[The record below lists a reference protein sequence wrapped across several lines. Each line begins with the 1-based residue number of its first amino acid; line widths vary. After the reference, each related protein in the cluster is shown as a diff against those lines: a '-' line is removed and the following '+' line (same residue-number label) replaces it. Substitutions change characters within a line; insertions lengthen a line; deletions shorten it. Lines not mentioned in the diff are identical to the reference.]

1 MKKALFVTIL
11 LLPSLFFAQKST
23 KLPENSSGF
32 NLNSNI
38 RGYNLNAVE
47 KLVLRNGL
55 YDHKKENLP
64 FYQELKPSAK
74 RISFNAVLSDISVL
88 PVKLEIS
95 AFIKQSFGKYL
106 TNDFQVMNQSELS
119 GDQRQNIC
127 KIIPF
132 RINAFGNIEELVAY
146 KINWVEQAVL
156 SAKESTVSPFKNTS
170 VLASGKWYKIA
181 VAQTGVYRLD
191 QTFFNNA
198 GINLAGVNPKNI
210 RIYGNGGGMIAERN
224 SDFRYDDLEENAVQV
239 IGEEDNVFNSG
250 DAVVFY
256 ARGPITWKFNPYV
269 SDLLYYAQKNIYTDT
284 AYYFLNFDLGP
295 GKRINSQ
302 NSLAGPADTIINSYD
317 YYAYHDR
324 DLINFVKS
332 GRNFFGE
339 YFDVTN
345 SYSFSFND
353 NNFLSDTIRVETVVA
368 GRGNVDNVYNTSGNG
383 INFNVTCNGFVTA
396 NYLADYAVVK
406 TGFAKA
412 INTNYSSIN
421 LTISKLTPNTIGYLD
436 RFTIN
441 ARRELTMTGGQ
452 FNFRDHRSSGNG
464 KTCEYNINNTGIAN
478 LQIWNVTDHIHP
490 VRQLYNSNGNTLSFI
505 ASSDTIFE
513 YTVFRTDN
521 LPRPVYYGTVQ
532 NQNLHALQQADY
544 IIVTPPQFL
553 QAATR
558 LGAIHQREEGLTYA
572 VVTTNQV
579 YNEFGSGKA
588 EATAIRDFT
597 RMLYSRGK
605 AINRPTRYLLLF
617 GRGSYYNKNGR
628 GGNTNFI
635 PTYQSEN
642 SVSVIYSVASD
653 DFYGLMDPNEGFA
666 AESFG
671 FMDIGV
677 GRIINYTNEQAN
689 DIVNKIDNY
698 YRKGLPPISNPDNC
712 APGESNNVFGDWRNH
727 ILFSADDGDGALHMT
742 QADNLANKVR
752 ASDPAYIINKVYI
765 DAYKGLSTPGGK
777 RYPDMQA
784 AFNNR
789 VQKGCLIMNYTGH
802 GGEVGLAA
810 ERVVD
815 IPTINSWV
823 NFNSLPLFITATC
836 EFSRY
841 DDPDRISAGE
851 LCLINPKGGSIA
863 LLTTCRLAFSNFN
876 ETLNNRVFDYIF
888 KKQSNNQM
896 PTLGDIIRNTKYSL
910 GQNFFYSNFHL
921 LGDPALTLAYP
932 KHKVATANIN
942 GKAVNIAVSDT
953 IKGLSKVTVS
963 GFVADSSNN
972 KLNNFT
978 GIIYPVIYDKSELIT
993 CQLNDPGSSI
1003 SSGTLLPFQFKSQ
1016 QNIIYRGKAEVKNGD
1031 FRFSFVVPKDVSFNY
1046 GNAKFSYY
1054 ATNGNEDAHGT
1065 YDSVKVGGLDANAAA
1080 DNVGP
1085 VVKLF
1090 INSRSF
1096 VNGGTTSE
1104 KPILLADV
1112 ADSSGINTVGTGFG
1126 HDITAVIDENTN
1138 KPIVLNDFY
1147 EADLNS
1153 FQTGKVRYQ
1162 LQNLAEGP
1170 HTITF
1175 KIWDVQNNSSTTTS
1189 DFVVAKTADLALNMV
1204 LNYPN
1209 PFTTRTQFF
1218 FEHNRNCEDLRV
1230 TIQVFTVSG
1239 KLAKSIQTTVNC
1251 EGFRNEGIAWD
1262 GRDDYGDKLGRGV
1275 YLYKL
1280 TVTDKENK
1288 KAEKIEKLVILN

>member
-1 MKKALFVTIL
+1 MKKAFITIVL
-11 LLPSLFFAQKST
+11 LIPSLFFTQKSV
-23 KLPENSSGF
+23 
-32 NLNSNI
+32 NLSNNISANPLKSNI
-38 RGYNLNAVE
+38 IAFNVNTVE
-47 KLVLRNGL
+47 KLVLKNAL
-55 YDHKKENLP
+55 YDISKENLP
-64 FYQELKPSAK
+64 YFQELKQSSKNTSFSAAFSN
-74 RISFNAVLSDISVL
+74 ITTL
-88 PVKLEIS
+88 PVTSEIS
-95 AFIKQSFGKYL
+95 AFIKKTYGKFISS
-106 TNDFQVMNQSELS
+106 DFQIINQSDIS
-119 GDQRQNIC
+119 GNDRINVC

-132 RINAFGNIEELVAY
+132 RINPLGNIEELISY
-146 KINWVEQAVL
+146 QLRWSEQSVL
-156 SAKESTVSPFKNTS
+156 SAKEASVSPFKNTS
-170 VLASGKWYKIA
+170 VLSGGRWHKIA
-181 VAQTGVYRLD
+181 IAQTGMYRLD
-191 QTFFNNA
+191 QTFFTNA

-224 SDFRYDDLEENAVQV
+224 SDFRYDDLEENAIQV
-239 IGEEDNVFNSG
+239 LGEEDNVFNAG
-250 DAVVFY
+250 DAVIFY
-256 ARGPITWKFNPYV
+256 AQGTVTWKFNPYV

-284 AYYFLNFDLGP
+284 AYYFLTFDLGP
-295 GKRINSQ
+295 GKRVNSQ
-302 NSLAGPADTIINSYD
+302 NSLPAPADTIINTYD

-324 DLINFVKS
+324 DLTNFVKS

-345 SYSFSFND
+345 SYNFNFSD
-353 NNFLSDTIRVETVVA
+353 NNFVSDTIRVETVVA
-368 GRGNVDNVYNTSGNG
+368 GRGNVDNTYNISGNG
-383 INFNVTCNGFVTA
+383 IDFNITCNGFVTA

-412 INTNYSSIN
+412 INTGYNSIN

-441 ARRELTMTGGQ
+441 ARRELTMSGSQ
-452 FNFRDHRSSGNG
+452 FSFRDQRSTGNG
-464 KTCEYNINNTGIAN
+464 KTCEFIINVNGASN
-478 LQIWNVTDHIHP
+478 LQIWNVSDRILP
-490 VRQLYNSNGNTLSFI
+490 VRQSYITNGNSLSFI
-505 ASSDTIFE
+505 ASSDTIYE
-513 YTVFRTDN
+513 YTAFRTDN
-521 LPRPVYYGTVQ
+521 LPRPVYYGTVA

-553 QAATR
+553 GAANR

-605 AINRPTRYLLLF
+605 AVNRPTRYLLLF

-635 PTYQSEN
+635 PTYQNEN

-653 DFYGLMDPNEGFA
+653 DFYGLMDPNEGIA

-677 GRIINYTNEQAN
+677 GRIINYTTDQAN

-698 YRKGLPPISNPDNC
+698 YRKGIPPFTNPDNC
-712 APGESNNVFGDWRNH
+712 AASESNNVFGDWRNH

-752 ASDPAYIINKVYI
+752 DSDPAYIINKVYI

-876 ETLNNRVFDYIF
+876 ETLNNRIFDYIF

-896 PTLGDIIRNTKYSL
+896 PTLGDIIRNTKFSL

-932 KHKVATANIN
+932 KHKVNTSHIN
-942 GKAVNIAVSDT
+942 GKAINISVSDT
-953 IKGLSKVTVS
+953 IKGLSKVTVN
-963 GFVADSSNN
+963 GILADSSNN
-972 KLNNFT
+972 KLNNFN
-978 GIIYPVIYDKSELIT
+978 GIIYPVVYDKSELIT
-993 CQLNDPGSSI
+993 CQLNDASSSI

-1054 ATNGNEDAHGT
+1054 ATDGNEDAHGT
-1065 YDSVKVGGLDANAAA
+1065 YDSVKVGGLDANAAV
-1080 DNVGP
+1080 DNIGP

-1090 INSRSF
+1090 LNSRSF

-1126 HDITAVIDENTN
+1126 HDITAVMDENTN

-1162 LQNLAEGP
+1162 LQNLEEGP

-1251 EGFRNEGIAWD
+1251 EGFRNEGISWD